1 MSDSQ
6 LDFAALDPV
15 NHLWPA
21 FVERLGSD
29 KAQRAVRQALDLQ
42 GMRGHQGT
50 LPVLFTETGGLAL
63 ASTDLVREQTGLN
76 AHGERMVLLLSTRE
90 QVIQLLQEVG
100 GLAQRCGS
108 GLHHRQILQ
117 TGGGGAA

>member
-1 MSDSQ
+1 MTDSQ
-6 LDFAALDPV
+6 LDFGALDPV

-21 FVERLGSD
+21 FVERLGSE

-90 QVIQLLQEVG
+90 QVIQLLQEV
-100 GLAQRCGS
+100 
-108 GLHHRQILQ
+108 
-117 TGGGGAA
+117 

>member
-1 MSDSQ
+1 MTDSQ

-15 NHLWPA
+15 NHLWPT

-90 QVIQLLQEVG
+90 QVIQLLQEV
-100 GLAQRCGS
+100 
-108 GLHHRQILQ
+108 
-117 TGGGGAA
+117 

>member
-1 MSDSQ
+1 MTDSQ

-42 GMRGHQGT
+42 GMRGHPGT

-63 ASTDLVREQTGLN
+63 ASTDLVREHTGLN
-76 AHGERMVLLLSTRE
+76 SHGQDMVLLLSSKS
-90 QVIQLLQEVG
+90 QQCQLIWGNFKAEG
-100 GLAQRCGS
+100 
-108 GLHHRQILQ
+108 
-117 TGGGGAA
+117 

>member
-1 MSDSQ
+1 MADSS
-6 LDFAALDPV
+6 LDFAALTPV

-29 KAQRAVRQALDLQ
+29 RAQRAVRQALDLQ
-42 GMRGHQGT
+42 AMRGTGVS

-76 AHGERMVLLLSTRE
+76 AHGERMVLLLSSQE
-90 QVIQLLQEVG
+90 QAIQLLQHV
-100 GLAQRCGS
+100 
-108 GLHHRQILQ
+108 
-117 TGGGGAA
+117 